1 MQVKNAE
8 LLWWSKVRKQA
19 GWLALMIM
27 LAVFSGC
34 ATSTKVKP
42 QPVTTVTNQGPSVA
56 RLEDGRQGFVI
67 RENPSMDAES
77 RDEFGRAVAMMNDG
91 KNDKA
96 IELLTKVIERS
107 PGVTAPYINIAVA
120 YMRTGKLELAEQ
132 HLKTAL
138 GLVPHHPVASN
149 EYGLLLRKAGR
160 FKEARDIYEKEIAS
174 FPDYLPVHRN
184 LGILC
189 DLYLNDPECALKQFE
204 IYSEGMPADAQ
215 VKIWIAE
222 LRMRLGRA
230 EKPKQE
236 ANPTEAKEAVKTAE
250 KPKQDA
256 KPAEAK
262 EAVKTAEKPK
272 QDAKPAVAKEA
283 VKTAEKPKQDAQ
295 DSGDKDD
302 QPDAATE

>member
-8 LLWWSKVRKQA
+8 LLWLPTVGRRA
-19 GWLALMIM
+19 GGVALVMVLAL
-27 LAVFSGC
+27 FSGC
-34 ATSTKVKP
+34 ATSAKVTQ
-42 QPVTTVTNQGPSVA
+42 QPVATVTNQGPSVA

-67 RENPSMDAES
+67 RENPGMDAGS
-77 RDEFGRAVAMMNDG
+77 RGEFDRAVVMMHDR

-107 PGVTAPYINIAVA
+107 PGVTAPYINIAMA
-120 YMRTGKLELAEQ
+120 YMRTNKVEPAEQ

-138 GLVPHHPVASN
+138 GLVPNHPVASN

-160 FKEARDIYEKEIAS
+160 FNEAREIYEKALTS

-189 DLYLNDPECALKQFE
+189 DLYLNDPECALKQFG

-222 LRMRLGRA
+222 LRTRLG
-230 EKPKQE
+230 Q
-236 ANPTEAKEAVKTAE
+236 
-250 KPKQDA
+250 
-256 KPAEAK
+256 
-262 EAVKTAEKPK
+262 
-272 QDAKPAVAKEA
+272 
-283 VKTAEKPKQDAQ
+283 
-295 DSGDKDD
+295 
-302 QPDAATE
+302 

>member
-1 MQVKNAE
+1 MKFLVNEIGSEAMQIKNAE
-8 LLWWSKVRKQA
+8 LLWWFKYRRPV
-19 GWLALMIM
+19 GWLALMFV

-34 ATSTKVKP
+34 ATSTMVKP
-42 QPVTTVTNQGPSVA
+42 QPVATVTNRGPSVA

-77 RDEFGRAVAMMNDG
+77 RDEFESAVAMMNDG

-120 YMRTGKLELAEQ
+120 YMRTGKLDPAEQ
-132 HLKTAL
+132 NLKTAL

-149 EYGLLLRKAGR
+149 EYGLLLRRAGR
-160 FKEARDIYEKEIAS
+160 FKEARDVYEKAIAS

-189 DLYLNDPECALKQFE
+189 DLYLNDPECALKQFK
-204 IYSEGMPADAQ
+204 ICSEETPSDAR

-222 LRMRLGRA
+222 LRLRLGRA

-236 ANPTEAKEAVKTAE
+236 AKPAETKEAVKTAQ
-250 KPKQDA
+250 PKQEA
-256 KPAEAK
+256 KPPDAEDQAK
-262 EAVKTAEKPK
+262 AEGPVPGAGDRGEKRVPPDAVKE
-272 QDAKPAVAKEA
+272 
-283 VKTAEKPKQDAQ
+283 
-295 DSGDKDD
+295 
-302 QPDAATE
+302 